1 MPSSHTL
8 TRALL
13 VFCCRLPHL
22 LCLTPP
28 VGWAPPI
35 SITGVPRFY
44 FAQTRVATTKQC
56 NTRAPEGWF
65 NPALEWCLSVN
76 DKAAFCGGDSGSA
89 MYTIG
94 KSGGKAT
101 AFIHGIYIV
110 R

>member
-1 MPSSHTL
+1 
-8 TRALL
+8 
-13 VFCCRLPHL
+13 
-22 LCLTPP
+22 
-28 VGWAPPI
+28 
-35 SITGVPRFY
+35 VPRFY

-56 NTRAPEGWF
+56 NTRAPEEWF

-94 KSGGKAT
+94 KTGGKPT
-101 AFIHGIYIV
+101 AFIHGIYTV